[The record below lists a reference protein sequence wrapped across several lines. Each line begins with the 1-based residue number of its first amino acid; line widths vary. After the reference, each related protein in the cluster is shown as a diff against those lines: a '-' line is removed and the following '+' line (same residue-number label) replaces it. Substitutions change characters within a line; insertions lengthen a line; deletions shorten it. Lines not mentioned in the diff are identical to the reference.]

1 MEVCI
6 FAGICGFQTK
16 VTAETDSEY
25 QAKLLFETD
34 CPNVKKMAAALDTV
48 NVMDELFKKG
58 QSQVMAAAQQ
68 HLPHITCPVPVGTL
82 KAIEAGAGMALV
94 KDVSITFSK

>member
-1 MEVCI
+1 
-6 FAGICGFQTK
+6 
-16 VTAETDSEY
+16 
-25 QAKLLFETD
+25 
-34 CPNVKKMAAALDTV
+34 
-48 NVMDELFKKG
+48 
-58 QSQVMAAAQQ
+58 MAAAQQ